1 MSNITNNFAEGSVT
15 MLSGSSMNGDIHI
28 DNVYNGQIGSQPN
41 DNDEGGSIAA
51 EAQTMNGKTA
61 GKKAAEASPLRLSSR
76 KGTKIDFIRMMNA
89 WYECGYV
96 ENGNG
101 ARPTKKEYF
110 KWLGNVFNTDLSD
123 YDKSLSNSMATGV
136 GYEIQSRIFEELKK
150 KHEDIYNSK

>member
-41 DNDEGGSIAA
+41 DNAEGGSIAD

-61 GKKAAEASPLRLSSR
+61 GKKAAEASPLRLSVR
-76 KGTKIDFIRMMNA
+76 RGTKIDFIRMMNA

-96 ENGNG
+96 EDKNG
-101 ARPTKKEYF
+101 ARPTKREYF
-110 KWLGNVFNTDLSD
+110 KWLGKLFNTDFSD

>member
-41 DNDEGGSIAA
+41 DNAEGGSIAA

-61 GKKAAEASPLRLSSR
+61 GKKAVEASPLRLSVR
-76 KGTKIDFIRMMNA
+76 RGTKIDFIRMMNA

-101 ARPTKKEYF
+101 ARPTKREYF
-110 KWLGNVFNTDLSD
+110 KWLGKLFNTDFSD

>member
-89 WYECGYV
+89 
-96 ENGNG
+96 
-101 ARPTKKEYF
+101 
-110 KWLGNVFNTDLSD
+110 
-123 YDKSLSNSMATGV
+123 
-136 GYEIQSRIFEELKK
+136 
-150 KHEDIYNSK
+150 

>member
-15 MLSGSSMNGDIHI
+15 MQAGSSMNGDIHI
-28 DNVYNGQIGSQPN
+28 DNVYNGQTGSQPN
-41 DNDEGGSIAA
+41 DNAGGGTLADD

-61 GKKAAEASPLRLSSR
+61 GKKAAEASPLRLSAR

-96 ENGNG
+96 EDKNG

-110 KWLGNVFNTDLSD
+110 KWLGKLFNTDLSD
-123 YDKSLSNSMATGV
+123 YYNHLSTSKACGV
-136 GYEIQSRIFEELKK
+136 TYDSQTRIFDELKE
-150 KHEDIYNSK
+150 KHKDLFKD

>member
-51 EAQTMNGKTA
+51 EAQTKNGKTA
-61 GKKAAEASPLRLSSR
+61 GKKAAEASPLRLSAR

-123 YDKSLSNSMATGV
+123 YYNHLTTSKSCAVTCDSQT
-136 GYEIQSRIFEELKK
+136 RIFDELKERHK
-150 KHEDIYNSK
+150 DLFKE